1 MSPSAG
7 WFKNTE
13 GAYSKGLNLLC
24 PVAQSYS
31 EIFHNCWTNVFFI
44 PQRTDSVV
52 WYFRKYYYTLLIKC
66 SSSSSFGQLK
76 ITQNKTLSKS
86 RFELQTN
93 RGINCCTF
101 LLSQNE
107 QMMFL
112 YFLTLYHNHDRESCK
127 CQYQTQK
134 LYILY
139 TVVYSIGKKVKLKT
153 KVKMQKC
160 LVFSFPKC
168 YQKCTKF
175 FIKFRFKN
183 SSCEILTYH
192 LFCISLVHFPDSN
205 IVPKDVRWL
214 MWLILIAKHEDI
226 NFIIKQVTMLSHIF
240 Q

>member
-24 PVAQSYS
+24 PVDQSYS

-112 YFLTLYHNHDRESCK
+112 YFLTLYHNHDKESCK

-139 TVVYSIGKKVKLKT
+139 TVVYSMGKKVKLKT
-153 KVKMQKC
+153 KVKMQTC
-160 LVFSFPKC
+160 LMFSFPKC

-183 SSCEILTYH
+183 SICEILTYH